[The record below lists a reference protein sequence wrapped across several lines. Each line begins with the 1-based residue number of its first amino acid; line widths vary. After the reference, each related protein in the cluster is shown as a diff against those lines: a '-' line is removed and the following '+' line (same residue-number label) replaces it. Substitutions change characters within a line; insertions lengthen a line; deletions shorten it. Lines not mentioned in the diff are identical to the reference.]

1 MNFLRFLHE
10 ILVVVKSQ
18 IFMIEISLDWDDDA
32 LAGSE
37 IVGYIIHELGL
48 TCSCSTAAVGTKTEL
63 LAQL

>member
-1 MNFLRFLHE
+1 
-10 ILVVVKSQ
+10 
-18 IFMIEISLDWDDDA
+18 MIEICLNWDDDA

-37 IVGYIIHELGL
+37 IVGYIIHELGIGL